1 MELNSLNGG
10 SLKQFKKQSSSI
22 YSNIRIL
29 FWNKGLRVTHK
40 KIVKTFAYCKKL
52 PEGKLMTLSCPCFC
66 LSNFSLSF
74 PFLFLGVGVFP
85 GAPGA
90 LGACPPPWAP
100 PPPPMGGCWLTIIM
114 LSSRFR
120 SSISRSANC
129 QKRDLELPNYCL
141 YNITWSSW
149 TGLTPFYQIYANNS
163 PTLLFMD
170 WFHSSSQLSNLWWM
184 PNSVPIGFGPAVKMG
199 SSRRFKWYSTT
210 SYRL

>member
-22 YSNIRIL
+22 YSIRIL
-29 FWNKGLRVTHK
+29 FWNKGIRVTHK
-40 KIVKTFAYCKKL
+40 DHKTISDCKDV

-129 QKRDLELPNYCL
+129 QKRDLELIIVTMPRDPP
-141 YNITWSSW
+141 W
-149 TGLTPFYQIYANNS
+149 TGLKPFYQKFTQKIRPAFHGLIS
-163 PTLLFMD
+163 FLLTLLQSLMNAKL
-170 WFHSSSQLSNLWWM
+170 SQQ
-184 PNSVPIGFGPAVKMG
+184 
-199 SSRRFKWYSTT
+199 RF
-210 SYRL
+210 

>member
-22 YSNIRIL
+22 YSIRIL

-40 KIVKTFAYCKKL
+40 DHKTFAYCKDV

-100 PPPPMGGCWLTIIM
+100 PPPPMGGCWLTIII

-129 QKRDLELPNYCL
+129 QKRDL
-141 YNITWSSW
+141 
-149 TGLTPFYQIYANNS
+149 GLIIVTMPRD
-163 PTLLFMD
+163 PPGLV
-170 WFHSSSQLSNLWWM
+170 SNHFIKNLR
-184 PNSVPIGFGPAVKMG
+184 K
-199 SSRRFKWYSTT
+199 
-210 SYRL
+210 